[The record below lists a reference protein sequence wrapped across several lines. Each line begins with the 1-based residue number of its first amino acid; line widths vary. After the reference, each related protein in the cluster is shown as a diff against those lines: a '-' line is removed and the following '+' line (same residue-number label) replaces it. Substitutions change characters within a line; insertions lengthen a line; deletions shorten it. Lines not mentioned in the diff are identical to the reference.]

1 LCSKLIR
8 IAESR
13 EKKRATNNTVT
24 LEVKRRV
31 RLEGAELEQYMA
43 KKREREQEDAKQR
56 FLFLMFFKL
65 PIFSIR
71 LETLRRNARL
81 ENVESSEESEDDETL
96 AASVL
101 ALTHGGKKPA
111 PNNANLKQCLFY
123 FVVYF

>member
-1 LCSKLIR
+1 MCSKLIR

-56 FLFLMFFKL
+56 FF
-65 PIFSIR
+65 
-71 LETLRRNARL
+71 
-81 ENVESSEESEDDETL
+81 
-96 AASVL
+96 
-101 ALTHGGKKPA
+101 
-111 PNNANLKQCLFY
+111 
-123 FVVYF
+123 